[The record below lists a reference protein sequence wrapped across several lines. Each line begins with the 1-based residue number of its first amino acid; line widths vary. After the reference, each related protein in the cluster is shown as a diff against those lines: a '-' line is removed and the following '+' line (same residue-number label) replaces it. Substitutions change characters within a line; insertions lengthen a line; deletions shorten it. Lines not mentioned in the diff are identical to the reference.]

1 MQQQTVFKALSDP
14 TRRRI
19 LHLLKRQSM
28 SAGDIAEHFDMAKAS
43 LSHHFSIL
51 KQADLVRA
59 ERHGQRI
66 IYSLNLSVFEDVASL
81 MFDLFSGS

>member
-1 MQQQTVFKALSDP
+1 MQQQIVFKALSDP

-28 SAGDIAEHFDMAKAS
+28 SAGDIAEHFDIAKAS

-51 KQADLVRA
+51 KQADLVRT
-59 ERHGQRI
+59 ERQGQRI